1 MKKKIQKI
9 FIIAV
14 SSLIAAQAFAKPS
27 DADYKA
33 KVLANADLGDQ
44 SYEELLSDNDSDDDE
59 VVFKASKSA
68 SRDVTFT
75 KELTDFINR
84 YFNHEIKDEEQ
95 LKLYF
100 QKAVDAG
107 EVSYKDRYSKLVNLA
122 RCYYF
127 YGMWL
132 MSTFDVSNI
141 DQLDLTDNSSSA
153 ALNNYAGEF
162 YDRSIE
168 FAQQALDL
176 RKGADA
182 YTTLALTISANCTAK
197 NTSYILANA
206 LKIKSYG
213 RKALKYDPL
222 NGGACF
228 LYSAQD
234 IYAPTPFCKL
244 NKGRKAMTK
253 YLTDKNIRKEKFEE
267 FDITCA
273 IAYSWY
279 KKKKYTRAYEWY
291 KKSALLYPNNYSVN
305 NMLKK
310 ISDKLN

>member
-1 MKKKIQKI
+1 MKKTKRN
-9 FIIAV
+9 II
-14 SSLIAAQAFAKPS
+14 LGLCILFPLCTHAKS
-27 DADYKA
+27 TNAEYKA
-33 KVLANADLGDQ
+33 KILANADLGGQ
-44 SYEELLSDNDSDDDE
+44 SYEELLSDDESDDDDE
-59 VVFKASKSA
+59 NFSQTLKSDQ
-68 SRDVTFT
+68 RDVPFT
-75 KELTDFINR
+75 PELTDFINH
-84 YFNHEIKDEEQ
+84 YFNHEIKDEAQ
-95 LKLYF
+95 LKDYF
-100 QKAVDAG
+100 IKCEKAGNAF
-107 EVSYKDRYSKLVNLA
+107 YKDEYSKLVNLA

-182 YTTLALTISANCTAK
+182 YTTMALTISANCTAK

-213 RKALKYDPL
+213 RKALKHDPW

-244 NKGRKAMTK
+244 NRGRKAMSK

-279 KKKKYTRAYEWY
+279 KKKKYTKAYEWY
-291 KKSALLYPNNYSVN
+291 KKSAQLYPNNYSVN